1 MPEDL
6 DREPLFLDW
15 VMGELVGELTLLFPL
30 LLYFDTPWALPPWL
44 QGPHTGLTCP
54 VPKGRAELH

>member
-6 DREPLFLDW
+6 DREALFLDW

-30 LLYFDTPWALPPWL
+30 L
-44 QGPHTGLTCP
+44 QI
-54 VPKGRAELH
+54 GRAHV

>member
-6 DREPLFLDW
+6 DREALFLDW

-30 LLYFDTPWALPPWL
+30 LLYFNTPWALPPWL
-44 QGPHTGLTCP
+44 QGPHTGQI
-54 VPKGRAELH
+54 GRAHV